1 MSDLICEPA
10 MRSLECGTLG
20 NHQARPS
27 LAPYL
32 RANAITQRAVK
43 PSSAPYLAVKKGTA
57 GHVIVPDVPTKGYVH
72 TSSSTHIQT
81 VPVDEK
87 NLNQSSLKEAHYAK
101 YRMRRTTILI

>member
-32 RANAITQRAVK
+32 RANAITKRAVK

-72 TSSSTHIQT
+72 TPSSTHTQT
-81 VPVDEK
+81 VPVYRSGSK
-87 NLNQSSLKEAHYAK
+87 NVNQSSRETQKD
-101 YRMRRTTILI
+101 TV